1 MWFVLL
7 GSIPVIIRR
16 EEGYDHTLTA
26 KGKSTAHVFES
37 IGMESAQHKGVTLK
51 FRFYAQP

>member
-37 IGMESAQHKGVTLK
+37 IGMESTQHKGVTLK